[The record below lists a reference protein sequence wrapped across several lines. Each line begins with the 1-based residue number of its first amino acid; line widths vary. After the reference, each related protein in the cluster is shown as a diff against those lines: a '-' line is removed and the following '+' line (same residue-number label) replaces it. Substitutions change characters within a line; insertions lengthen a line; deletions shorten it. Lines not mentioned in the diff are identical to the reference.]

1 MKVCGNN
8 MKSQISDLIMK
19 YNSVMSASQL
29 LELENLYA
37 ASFFHT
43 IEFISTMPGS
53 SIADSGYTSLINDFI
68 ALQKQYIKVEKEFG
82 IRNELNA

>member
-1 MKVCGNN
+1 
-8 MKSQISDLIMK
+8 MK

-37 ASFFHT
+37 ASFFNT
-43 IEFISTMPGS
+43 IEFISSIPGS

-68 ALQKQYIKVEKEFG
+68 ALQKQYLKVEKEFG
-82 IRNELNA
+82 IAVLNNRI